1 MSSCFTH
8 LDSLVLPVLAVSVYG
23 LIRLAWVVL
32 LGLTS
37 FVLFVLLYNEILFS
51 LRSFMIKNHVF
62 FCVSIW
68 HLLSISCLFATPGF
82 IPLLY
87 IIIYFRSTL
96 ADFSITFGILTM
108 LIAGTFVLAASRTRN
123 FLVDLIIL
131 ANELASILFLTL

>member
-62 FCVSIW
+62 LCFDLASFVDFLPFRNTRIYS
-68 HLLSISCLFATPGF
+68 S
-82 IPLLY
+82 
-87 IIIYFRSTL
+87 IIYYY
-96 ADFSITFGILTM
+96 
-108 LIAGTFVLAASRTRN
+108 
-123 FLVDLIIL
+123 
-131 ANELASILFLTL
+131 LF